1 MSGYEYKPYKDS
13 GSLRASNTKRSE
25 KSPDYWGDIAI
36 DLNNLTNVRVI
47 DGLHCFKVN
56 GWKKQD
62 KSGKTFLSL
71 SVDRYVPENRSGS
84 APAPQ
89 KDDLGDDDIPF

>member
-1 MSGYEYKPYKDS
+1 MSYEYKPYKDS
-13 GSLRASNTKRSE
+13 GSLRASNTKRTE

-36 DLNNLTNVRVI
+36 DLNNMTNVRVI
-47 DGLHCFKVN
+47 DGLTVFKVN
-56 GWKKQD
+56 GWKRQD

-71 SVDRYVPENRSGS
+71 SVDRFVPQNRSES

-89 KDDLGDDDIPF
+89 KEDFGDEDIPF